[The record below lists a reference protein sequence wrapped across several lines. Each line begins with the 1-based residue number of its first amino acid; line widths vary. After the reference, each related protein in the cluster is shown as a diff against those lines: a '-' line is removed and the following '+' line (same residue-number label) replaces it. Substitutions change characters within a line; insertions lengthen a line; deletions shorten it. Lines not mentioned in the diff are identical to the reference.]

1 MKLINIISH
10 PQTVSEARFIP
21 DYHRGTLDIGDDN
34 NDDSSSS
41 GYKLRMPRINKN
53 SKHDKITT
61 LPSTTPPIVVP
72 VPDLNATFVFTGH
85 FRDRVA
91 ERHFNYDTMMDGLIG
106 LVTKH
111 IDTIEQLPDDDYFLI
126 RDRYRYSTVF
136 VVERN
141 KNRSKYIAVTM
152 LPAIQASEIYGRH
165 KHVFTESDDSQ
176 AIKLGDLVTMSKG
189 MEDADFWIEYR
200 GSANTVGKPSKEYGP
215 YKLGIKVT
223 ATDKLDPR
231 FLYYAF
237 MNLQQQ
243 GHFAKMA
250 HGTTNLVNLR
260 IRDLANIPLG
270 NG

>member
-1 MKLINIISH
+1 MKLINIIS
-10 PQTVSEARFIP
+10 EARTWRRDTSRDDDAYSRRNIIP
-21 DYHRGTLDIGDDN
+21 DKHTDTIKDLPLLSYNPKESDFKDEYKKVNVPNFDADFYISKHWRFRQYHRFGDEQFAIRDFSN
-34 NDDSSSS
+34 RFNDHRFEID
-41 GYKLRMPRINKN
+41 R
-53 SKHDKITT
+53 
-61 LPSTTPPIVVP
+61 LPY
-72 VPDLNATFVFTGH
+72 GG
-85 FRDRVA
+85 
-91 ERHFNYDTMMDGLIG
+91 E
-106 LVTKH
+106 
-111 IDTIEQLPDDDYFLI
+111 FLI
-126 RDRYRYSTVF
+126 IDGQNYKTPVLKTLRGNKTAYIIKTLLSPHMASKAKWVF
-136 VVERN
+136 R
-141 KNRSKYIAVTM
+141 
-152 LPAIQASEIYGRH
+152 
-165 KHVFTESDDSQ
+165 ESVNNPV
-176 AIKLGDLVTMSKG
+176 KLGDLVAMSKG

-223 ATDKLDPR
+223 ATDRLDPR